1 MPRYMQRG
9 PMPIV
14 TFDGQTYSLR
24 SRKIIVP
31 DFETMTRF
39 EALRWLIT
47 NTYARGYSRP
57 NALAGYAGAISVKHS
72 IV

>member
-1 MPRYMQRG
+1 MMRRTQRG
-9 PMPIV
+9 PMPTA

-24 SRKIIVP
+24 SRKIAVP
-31 DFETMTRF
+31 DFSAITRF

-47 NTYARGYSRP
+47 HTYPRGYSRP

-72 IV
+72 